1 LTRRCIAFFD
11 QYPRLA
17 GNRQEYSRRNA
28 ASTRAVADPAEDV
41 RETNAQGLTAGRL
54 VQIDQLLAKLE
65 YGAGLA
71 GGPAD
76 QRVQPRQDPLVL
88 AGRAG
93 RQLCD
98 GLVGRDGEGLQF
110 DQGAFWSLAGA
121 QNANTS
127 A

>member
-1 LTRRCIAFFD
+1 M
-11 QYPRLA
+11 
-17 GNRQEYSRRNA
+17 
-28 ASTRAVADPAEDV
+28 
-41 RETNAQGLTAGRL
+41 
-54 VQIDQLLAKLE
+54 QIDQLLAKLE

-110 DQGAFWSLAGA
+110 DQGVLVAGRRSECEYISVEVA
-121 QNANTS
+121 KSCLCALHF
-127 A
+127 ALGAE